1 MNFIKNALKYVGY
14 FFLYLFLIGVVL
26 SIFGKSCGSKPTDTP
41 PVVVAPT
48 PSAAPSAVATPGV
61 AVAEPTKVPDVSYW
75 QYSQDQDEMTNKIE
89 RYASLGAYN
98 VLNFDYPYKD
108 GGYSTLGIK
117 NTGRGNQVYLKIAKG
132 QFMSSYNNSVR
143 LKFDESPAIT
153 MDYSGT
159 ADGDPTVI
167 FLDNPNF
174 VINKL
179 KKAEELKVEATFYNQ
194 GSQIMKF
201 YVKNFIWE
209 K

>member
-26 SIFGKSCGSKPTDTP
+26 SIFGKSCGTKPTDTP

-48 PSAAPSAVATPGV
+48 PSAAPQAVATPDV
-61 AVAEPTKVPDVSYW
+61 AVAETTKVPDVSYW
-75 QYSQDQDEMTNKIE
+75 EYSQDQDEMTNKIG

-98 VLNFDYPYKD
+98 VLDFDFPYKD
-108 GGYSTLGIK
+108 GGYSTLKIR
-117 NTGRGNQVYLKIAKG
+117 NNGNGNEVILKIAKG
-132 QFMSSYNNSVR
+132 QFMSGYNNSLK
-143 LKFDESPAIT
+143 LKFDESSAIDI
-153 MDYSGT
+153 DYNDA
-159 ADGDPTVI
+159 ADGKTNII
-167 FLDNPNF
+167 FLHNPNL
-174 VINKL
+174 IIKKL